1 MQTPEKTLKITE
13 SQLNEMFESFFMER
27 IKQLNIT
34 TTVESTGY
42 ENEARTTTVLKYNDM
57 VISKVETE
65 NIINSDTNRS
75 YGMY

>member
-1 MQTPEKTLKITE
+1 MQTPEKTLNITE
-13 SQLNEMFESFFMER
+13 SQLNEMFELFFMER
-27 IKQLNIT
+27 IKQLNVT
-34 TTVESTGY
+34 TTVESTGC

-65 NIINSDTNRS
+65 NTINSDVNRH

>member
-27 IKQLNIT
+27 IKQLN
-34 TTVESTGY
+34 V
-42 ENEARTTTVLKYNDM
+42 TTTVLKYNDM

>member
-42 ENEARTTTVLKYNDM
+42 ENEARATTILKYNDM